1 MRELKL
7 VSKTPTASKAVS
19 NPAKAE
25 AKALS
30 IKDAD
35 SLFSML
41 DKDSNGDL
49 SLEESETSGFEPL
62 RACTRP
68 TLDHQWLCS
77 AVRCSRTR
85 V

>member
-7 VSKTPTASKAVS
+7 VSKTPTASKAAS

-49 SLEESETSGFEPL
+49 SLEESEFAELLDSNLCAPALDLHSTISGCAA
-62 RACTRP
+62 R
-68 TLDHQWLCS
+68 
-77 AVRCSRTR
+77 
-85 V
+85 